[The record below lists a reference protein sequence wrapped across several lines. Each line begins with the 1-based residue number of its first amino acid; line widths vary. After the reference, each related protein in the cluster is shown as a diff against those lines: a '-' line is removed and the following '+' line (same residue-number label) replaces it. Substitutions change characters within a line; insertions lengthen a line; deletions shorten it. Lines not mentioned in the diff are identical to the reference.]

1 MHPAVRSVIRAIVS
15 VCFIVR
21 SIIEI
26 AVCVKVDWLIGGIDD
41 EAT

>member
-26 AVCVKVDWLIGGIDD
+26 AVCVEVHRLIWSVDD
-41 EAT
+41 EST